1 MDAFLSSPGRE
12 GFHFQARGT
21 RKLSDFPVEAGI
33 SEMA

>member
-12 GFHFQARGT
+12 GMHFQARGA
-21 RKLSDFPVEAGI
+21 RKLSDFPVEALI

>member
-12 GFHFQARGT
+12 GMYFQARGA

-33 SEMA
+33 SELA